1 MSYQHLLV
9 AVDGSPTADHAVN
22 EATGLAQATG
32 GRIRL
37 LNVMDPLAHIS
48 GFERPDV
55 YSQEVLPRLRQAG
68 EALLRRAQER
78 VAQSGVPVDAV
89 LIENLDARVA
99 DLVVE
104 HAQAWG
110 ADLIVLGTHGR
121 RGLARV
127 LMGSD
132 AEQIAAP
139 PLCPCCW
146 CACPPGLPATPPMPP
161 APPAPDPF
169 SSVP

>member
-9 AVDGSPTADHAVN
+9 AVDGSPTSHHAVDQ
-22 EATGLAQATG
+22 AAALAQATG
-32 GRIRL
+32 GRVRL
-37 LNVMDPLAHIS
+37 LNVMDPIAHIS
-48 GFERPDV
+48 GFEQPEV

-68 EALLRRAQER
+68 EALLQRARER
-78 VAQSGVPVDAV
+78 VAQRGVPVDTV

-99 DLVVE
+99 QLVVE

-121 RGLARV
+121 RGLSRV

-132 AEQIAAP
+132 AEQIARTSP
-139 PLCPCCW
+139 VPVLVVR
-146 CACPPGLPATPPMPP
+146 LPA
-161 APPAPDPF
+161 AAGVAAD
-169 SSVP
+169 S

>member
-1 MSYQHLLV
+1 MSYQHILV
-9 AVDGSPTADHAVN
+9 AVDGSPTSDHAVAQ
-22 EATGLAQATG
+22 ATGLAQSTG

-37 LNVMDPLAHIS
+37 LNVMDPVAYIS
-48 GFERPDV
+48 GFEQPEV
-55 YSQEVLPRLRQAG
+55 YSQEVLPRLRKAG
-68 EALLRRAQER
+68 EALLHQAQER
-78 VAQSGVPVDAV
+78 VAQRGVPVDTV

-99 DLVVE
+99 QLVVE

-132 AEQIAAP
+132 AEQIARTAP
-139 PLCPCCW
+139 VPVLLVR
-146 CACPPGLPATPPMPP
+146 LPAG
-161 APPAPDPF
+161 ANVAA
-169 SSVP
+169 SA

>member
-9 AVDGSPTADHAVN
+9 AVDGSPTADHAVS
-22 EATGLAQATG
+22 EATG

-48 GFERPDV
+48 GFERPEV

-68 EALLRRAQER
+68 ESLLRRAKER
-78 VAQSGVPVDAV
+78 VAQSGVPVDTLLV
-89 LIENLDARVA
+89 ENLDARVA

-132 AEQIAAP
+132 AEQIARTAP
-139 PLCPCCW
+139 APVLLVR
-146 CACPPGLPATPPMPP
+146 LPAGADGRAAGT
-161 APPAPDPF
+161 ASA
-169 SSVP
+169 

>member
-9 AVDGSPTADHAVN
+9 AVDGSPTSDRAVT
-22 EATGLAQATG
+22 EATNLAKASG

-37 LNVMDPLAHIS
+37 LNVMDPVAHIS
-48 GFERPDV
+48 GFERPEV

-78 VAQSGVPVDAV
+78 VAQSGVPVDTV

-127 LMGSD
+127 LMDSD

-139 PLCPCCW
+139 PLCPYCW
-146 CACPPGLPATPPMPP
+146 CACPPGQTAVPPMPP

>member
-9 AVDGSPTADHAVN
+9 AVDGSSTADHAVN
-22 EATGLAQATG
+22 EATGLAQDTG

-48 GFERPDV
+48 GFERPEV
-55 YSQEVLPRLRQAG
+55 YSREVLPRLRQAG
-68 EALLRRAQER
+68 EALLHRAQER
-78 VAQSGVPVDAV
+78 VAQSGVPVDTV
-89 LIENLDARVA
+89 LIENLDAPVA

-132 AEQIAAP
+132 AEQIARTAP
-139 PLCPCCW
+139 VPVLLVR
-146 CACPPGLPATPPMPP
+146 LPAG
-161 APPAPDPF
+161 ADGSAANAA
-169 SSVP
+169 SAASA

>member
-1 MSYQHLLV
+1 MSYQHILV
-9 AVDGSPTADHAVN
+9 AVDGSPTSNHAVT
-22 EATGLAQATG
+22 EAAGLAKASG

-37 LNVMDPLAHIS
+37 LNVMDPVAHIS
-48 GFERPDV
+48 GFERPEV
-55 YSQEVLPRLRQAG
+55 YSQEVLPRLQKAG
-68 EALLRRAQER
+68 EALLQQARER
-78 VAQSGVPVDAV
+78 VKQEGVAVDTV

-104 HAQAWG
+104 HAKAWG

-132 AEQIAAP
+132 AEQIARTAP
-139 PLCPCCW
+139 VPVLLVR
-146 CACPPGLPATPPMPP
+146 LPAGADGSAATT
-161 APPAPDPF
+161 ASA
-169 SSVP
+169 

>member
-48 GFERPDV
+48 GFERPEV
-55 YSQEVLPRLRQAG
+55 YSQEVLPRLQKAG
-68 EALLRRAQER
+68 EALLQQARER
-78 VAQSGVPVDAV
+78 VKQEGVAVDTV
-89 LIENLDARVA
+89 LIENLNARVA
-99 DLVVE
+99 QLVVE
-104 HAQAWG
+104 HASTWG

-121 RGLARV
+121 RGLERV

-132 AEQIAAP
+132 AEQIARTSP
-139 PLCPCCW
+139 VPVLLVR
-146 CACPPGLPATPPMPP
+146 LPAGA
-161 APPAPDPF
+161 APTID
-169 SSVP
+169 

>member
-1 MSYQHLLV
+1 MTVSEPLQPLAPLRPSVRFMLSHPAHFV
-9 AVDGSPTADHAVN
+9 ALGFGA
-22 EATGLAQATG
+22 GLAKATG

-68 EALLRRAQER
+68 DALLRRAQER
-78 VAQSGVPVDAV
+78 VAQSGVPVDTV

-104 HAQAWG
+104 HAKTWG

-132 AEQIAAP
+132 AEQIARTAP
-139 PLCPCCW
+139 VPVLLVR
-146 CACPPGLPATPPMPP
+146 LPAG
-161 APPAPDPF
+161 ADGSAANA
-169 SSVP
+169 